1 MATIKAIVRKDNKRT
16 DGTWRVS
23 YRLYHGKILHIPTS
37 HYIGAESIDKDTDEI
52 KEEFITNFIAE
63 ELKTLRKNISQL
75 GRKIDLMTCEKLREY
90 LVETDKTMDFFKF
103 STLYIGKIVEKKS
116 ESSKVTYTAVI
127 NNLKLYHK
135 HKELSPLE
143 ITEHFVAEFEY
154 FLLYD
159 KDNPVKPSTV
169 NIYIQLFKKMF
180 KEMKK
185 KFNNAAIGDIKIPH
199 DPFESWERL
208 KKTKVRSKELS
219 IETIRKI
226 RDMNPKI
233 NKTNKGIGQD
243 CFMLIF
249 MMLGMNLKDIW
260 ENILKIGPES
270 SRVDYNRSKT
280 QGRRV
285 DEAFISVAIPNES
298 RPYINR
304 IQDFLIRK
312 RYKSYNSFYHA
323 VKSKLVVIGDELGID
338 SLGTYHARHSFSNI
352 AVNELGVDYYHMS
365 LALNHIDGLN
375 SSTRHYIKPNWTF
388 IDQVQ
393 RKVVDHL
400 YQDHQ
405 KKVIRNNNI
414 FSNINLIPL
423 NN

>member
-1 MATIKAIVRKDNKRT
+1 MATIKPVVRKTNKRT

-23 YRLYHGKILHIPTS
+23 YRLYHGKILYIPTT
-37 HYIGAESIDKDTDEI
+37 HYVGPDSIDKDTDEI
-52 KEEFITNFIAE
+52 KEEFVTNYIAE

-75 GRKIDLMTCEKLREY
+75 GRKIDLMSCEKLREY
-90 LVETDKTMDFFKF
+90 LVKIDDTMDFFKF
-103 STLYIGKIVEKKS
+103 STLYIGKIVDKKS

-135 HKELSPLE
+135 FEELSPLE
-143 ITEHFVAEFEY
+143 ITEHFVADFEY

-159 KDNPVKPSTV
+159 KQNPVKPSTV

-199 DPFESWERL
+199 DPFEGWERL
-208 KKTKVRSKELS
+208 KKNKVRSRELD
-219 IETIRKI
+219 IEMIRKI
-226 RDMNPKI
+226 RDIDTKI
-233 NKTNKGIGQD
+233 NKTDKRIGQD

-260 ENILKIGPES
+260 NNIPDLEDDALRI
-270 SRVDYNRSKT
+270 DYNRSKT
-280 QGRRV
+280 KGRRV
-285 DEAFISVAIPNES
+285 DEAFISVAIPEEA
-298 RPYINR
+298 RPYIKR
-304 IQDFLIRK
+304 VKDFLKRK
-312 RYKSYNSFYHA
+312 NYTTYNSFYHA
-323 VKSKLVVIGDELGID
+323 VKTKLVVIGDELGID

-352 AVNELGVDYYHMS
+352 AVNKLGVDYYHIS

-388 IDQVQ
+388 IDNAQ
-393 RKVVDHL
+393 RKVIDYL
-400 YQDHQ
+400 YADQ
-405 KKVIRNNNI
+405 KNEPKSVGNI
-414 FSNINLIPL
+414 FSKINLKPL
-423 NN
+423 K

>member
-1 MATIKAIVRKDNKRT
+1 MATIKPIVRMDHKRT

-23 YRLYHGKILHIPTS
+23 YRLYHGKILHIPTT
-37 HYIGAESIDKDTDEI
+37 HYVGLESINKDTEEI
-52 KEEFITNFIAE
+52 REEFITNYISE
-63 ELKTLRKNISQL
+63 EIRTLRKKISQL

-103 STLYIGKIVEKKS
+103 STLYLGKIVDKKS
-116 ESSKVTYTAVI
+116 ESSKVTYKAVI
-127 NNLKLYHK
+127 NNLKLYHSS
-135 HKELSPLE
+135 EVLSPLD

-154 FLLYD
+154 FLLYE
-159 KDNPVKPSTV
+159 KSKPVKPSTI

-208 KKTKVRSKELS
+208 KKGKVRSKDLNLE
-219 IETIRKI
+219 IIRKI
-226 RDMNPKI
+226 RDMDTKI
-233 NKTNKGIGQD
+233 NKTDKSIGRD

-260 ENILKIGPES
+260 ENILKITPES
-270 SRVDYNRSKT
+270 TRLDYNRSKT

-285 DEAFISVAIPNES
+285 DEAFISVSIPNEA
-298 RPYINR
+298 RPYIKR

-312 RYKSYNSFYHA
+312 KYKNYNSFYHA
-323 VKSKLVVIGDELGID
+323 VKCKLVVIGGELGID

-352 AVNELGVDYYHMS
+352 AVNDLGVDYYHMS

-375 SSTRHYIKPNWTF
+375 NSTRHYIKPNWTF
-388 IDQVQ
+388 IDNV
-393 RKVVDHL
+393 
-400 YQDHQ
+400 Q
-405 KKVIRNNNI
+405 KKVINYLYQDQETQNKVKTNI
-414 FSNINLIPL
+414 LSNILLNPL
-423 NN
+423 KY

>member
-1 MATIKAIVRKDNKRT
+1 MATIKPIVRMDHKRT

-23 YRLYHGKILHIPTS
+23 YRLYHGKILHIPTT
-37 HYIGAESIDKDTDEI
+37 HYVGSESINKDTDEI
-52 KEEFITNFIAE
+52 KEEFITNYISE
-63 ELKTLRKNISQL
+63 EIRTLRKKISQL

-103 STLYIGKIVEKKS
+103 STLYLGKIVDKKS
-116 ESSKVTYTAVI
+116 ESSKVTYKAVI
-127 NNLKLYHK
+127 NNLKLYHRSGV
-135 HKELSPLE
+135 LSPLD

-154 FLLYD
+154 FLLYE
-159 KDNPVKPSTV
+159 KGKPVKPSTI

-208 KKTKVRSKELS
+208 KKGKVRSKDLNLE
-219 IETIRKI
+219 IIRKI
-226 RDMNPKI
+226 RDMDTKI
-233 NKTNKGIGQD
+233 NKTDKSIGRD

-260 ENILKIGPES
+260 ENILKITPES
-270 SRVDYNRSKT
+270 TRLDYNRSKT

-285 DEAFISVAIPNES
+285 DEAFISVSIPNEA
-298 RPYINR
+298 RPYIKR

-312 RYKSYNSFYHA
+312 KYKTYNSFYHA
-323 VKSKLVVIGDELGID
+323 VKCKLVVIGDELGID

-352 AVNELGVDYYHMS
+352 AVNDLGVDYYHMS

-375 SSTRHYIKPNWTF
+375 NSTRHYIKPNWTF
-388 IDQVQ
+388 IDNV
-393 RKVVDHL
+393 
-400 YQDHQ
+400 Q
-405 KKVIRNNNI
+405 KKVINYLYQDQEIQNKVKANI
-414 FSNINLIPL
+414 LSNILLNPL
-423 NN
+423 KY